1 MYKYLKKR
9 DVWNMLH
16 MIGGCDGSCDFDKGW
31 DAAITEAISELDT
44 LSTVKMDDE
53 KEKKR

>member
-1 MYKYLKKR
+1 
-9 DVWNMLH
+9 MLH